1 MSSCIESFPQFD
13 WDNKRNTYSSLLAGV
28 LFFSAWWLI
37 IDTAV
42 VYSTDEKWTN
52 IYFLL
57 TAASTVSMFM
67 VNSVSNSAVTGSAM
81 DEGVLGVK
89 GARLWLMLGFI
100 GSFACIVAGIWIM
113 FGNYVVRNGD
123 HSSWP
128 GIALF
133 IHSSLIFI
141 SSLVYKFGR
150 TEELWE

>member
-13 WDNKRNTYSSLLAGV
+13 WDNKRNTYSSIIAGV
-28 LFFSAWWLI
+28 LFFSAWWLM

-42 VYSTDEKWTN
+42 SSGGDAKWTN
-52 IYFLL
+52 FYFLL
-57 TAASTVSMFM
+57 TAASTISMFM

-89 GARLWLMLGFI
+89 GARLWLMVGFV

-113 FGNYVVRNGD
+113 FGNYVVGEPDRT
-123 HSSWP
+123 WP

-133 IHSSLIFI
+133 IHSFLIFI

>member
-1 MSSCIESFPQFD
+1 MSGCIESFPQFD
-13 WDNKRNTYSSLLAGV
+13 WDNKRNTYSSIIAGV
-28 LFFSAWWLI
+28 LFFSAWWLM

-42 VYSTDEKWTN
+42 SHEGDTKWTN
-52 IYFLL
+52 LYFLL
-57 TAASTVSMFM
+57 TAASTISMFM

-113 FGNYVVRNGD
+113 FANYVVGD
-123 HSSWP
+123 HGESARP

-133 IHSSLIFI
+133 IHSFLIFI